1 MEDVLRGFVSWTL
14 GQFLTDLERTV
25 LTGLVTVGNVYA
37 LILFVSKLVSCV
49 VHLCGCCGSGST
61 QSWSQA
67 LCWALCPACALALKA
82 RKGFHPPDP
91 QPSSSHHLPQSP
103 APSAPPVPE
112 MKVGADRA
120 GQERE
125 EREGAD
131 SSSRFLS
138 WRTRNKKKSL
148 APPPPAKK
156 PAREPEEAIP
166 LIVFSRTAPRVATT
180 KAIRPL
186 LPIILLPVARPD
198 PLLRVPGVPRV
209 PQSGPPIGR
218 SWRESWLT
226 RRQET

>member
-1 MEDVLRGFVSWTL
+1 M
-14 GQFLTDLERTV
+14 
-25 LTGLVTVGNVYA
+25 GNVYA
-37 LILFVSKLVSCV
+37 LMLFVSKLTSCV

-91 QPSSSHHLPQSP
+91 QPSFSHHLPQSP

-180 KAIRPL
+180 KAKYKTP
-186 LPIILLPVARPD
+186 PANHPVTSSQARP
-198 PLLRVPGVPRV
+198 P
-209 PQSGPPIGR
+209 PQSARRSQSAPKRSSHREEVEGVLARPPPGDLDASDI
-218 SWRESWLT
+218 
-226 RRQET
+226 RQSYQDAARVLFRK